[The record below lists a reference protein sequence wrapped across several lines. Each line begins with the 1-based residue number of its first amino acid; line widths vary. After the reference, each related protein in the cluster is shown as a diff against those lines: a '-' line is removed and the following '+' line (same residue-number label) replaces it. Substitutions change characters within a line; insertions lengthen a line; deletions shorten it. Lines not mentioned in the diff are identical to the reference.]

1 MNLTCGR
8 CGGRIARQRGPG
20 APRKFCES
28 CSPQRVRADRGR
40 KQSPTAKQP
49 PRSASTTDSAGVY
62 AAALAELQAANVH
75 TTVSGVCALIM
86 AARIDS
92 GDEPASGL
100 VALVKELRA
109 ALADALSRAEHT
121 EMSPLEEIRARRLL
135 QLPVD
140 QRARR

>member
-1 MNLTCGR
+1 MNLTCSR

-28 CSPQRVRADRGR
+28 CSPTRVRTDRGR
-40 KQSPTAKQP
+40 KQPARPSSLTPGERTP
-49 PRSASTTDSAGVY
+49 ASGVY
-62 AAALAELQAANVH
+62 GATLAELQAANVH
-75 TTVSGVCALIM
+75 ESVSGVCALIM

-92 GDEPASGL
+92 DEETATGL
-100 VALVKELRA
+100 VALIKELRA
-109 ALADALSRAEHT
+109 TLADALSRAEHT

-140 QRARR
+140 QHTRR